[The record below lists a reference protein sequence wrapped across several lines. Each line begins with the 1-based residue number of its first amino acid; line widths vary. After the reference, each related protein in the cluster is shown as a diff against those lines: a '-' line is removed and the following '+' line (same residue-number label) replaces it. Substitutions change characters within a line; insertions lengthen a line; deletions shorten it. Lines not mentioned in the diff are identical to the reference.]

1 MEIFC
6 VPVLAILCYC
16 IAEILKVSILRKKR
30 QYRYIP
36 VIVGVSGGILG
47 CISYYISPELICNVT
62 SPITAI
68 AIGVGSGLSA
78 TGGNQIMKQF
88 LKKEK

>member
-1 MEIFC
+1 MDFFC
-6 VPVLAILCYC
+6 VPVLAIICYC
-16 IAEILKVSILRKKR
+16 VGELLKMSILRKKR
-30 QYRYIP
+30 QHKYIP
-36 VIVGVSGGILG
+36 AIVGVSGGILG

-68 AIGVGSGLSA
+68 AIGIGSGLSA

-88 LKKEK
+88 FKKEK

>member
-1 MEIFC
+1 MDFFC
-6 VPVLAILCYC
+6 VPVLAIICYC
-16 IAEILKVSILRKKR
+16 VGELLKMSIL
-30 QYRYIP
+30 YIP
-36 VIVGVSGGILG
+36 AIVGVSGGILG

-68 AIGVGSGLSA
+68 AIGIGSGLSA

-88 LKKEK
+88 FKREK